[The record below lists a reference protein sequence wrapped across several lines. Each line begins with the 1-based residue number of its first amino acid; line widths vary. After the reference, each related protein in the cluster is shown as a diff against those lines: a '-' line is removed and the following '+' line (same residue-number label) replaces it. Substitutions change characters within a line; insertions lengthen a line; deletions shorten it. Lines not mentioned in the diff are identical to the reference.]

1 VRIVAPAD
9 YREAARRKLPRF
21 LFDYIDGGAGS
32 EATMRRNCSDL
43 SQIEIPQRVLTGVSA
58 VDLKTTWFGRE
69 QSLPIVLAP
78 VGLTGMYARRG
89 EVQGA
94 QAAAGRGVPFCLS
107 TVSVCGVDEVAAAC
121 PVPFWFQ
128 LYIMKDRGFICELL
142 AAVRAAGCSALIC
155 TVDMPVPGI
164 RYRDGHSG
172 MSGRFAPI
180 QRYLQALMHPRL
192 AWDVGLRG
200 RPHTLG
206 NVAPLLGMQSG
217 LQDFIGWLADN
228 FDPTVN
234 WRDVARL
241 RSVWDGPLILKG
253 ILSAQDA
260 QLAAEAGVDA
270 IVVSNHGGRQLD
282 GAISPARAMPRIR
295 DQLGD
300 RLIVLA
306 DSGVRSGA
314 DIVRL
319 IGLGAHGVL
328 IGRLWVYA
336 LAARGARGVTQLLD
350 MLAKEMKI
358 TMTLAGVGSVAQLR
372 ASQLIHLGEIGP

>member
-1 VRIVAPAD
+1 VRIVAPSD

-43 SQIEIPQRVLTGVSA
+43 SQLDLPQRVLTGVSA
-58 VDLKTTWFGRE
+58 VDLKTTWFGHE

-94 QAAAGRGVPFCLS
+94 RAAAARGVPFCLS
-107 TVSVCGVDEVAAAC
+107 TVSVCGLDEVATRC

-128 LYIMKDRGFICELL
+128 LYIMKDRGFIRELL
-142 AAVRAAGCSALIC
+142 SSVRGAGCSALMC

-180 QRYLQALMHPRL
+180 RRYLQALMHPRW

-206 NVAPLLGMQSG
+206 NVAPLLGRQSG

-228 FDPTVN
+228 FDPTVD
-234 WRDVARL
+234 WRDVAWL

-260 QLAAEAGVDA
+260 RSAADAGVDA

-282 GAISPARAMPRIR
+282 GAISSVRAMARIR

-300 RLIVLA
+300 RLTILA
-306 DSGVRSGA
+306 DSGVRSGS

-336 LAARGARGVTQLLD
+336 LAAHGAPGVTQLLD
-350 MLAKEMKI
+350 MLAKEMKVA
-358 TMTLAGVGSVAQLR
+358 MTLAGVGSVAQLR
-372 ASQLIHLGEIGP
+372 ASQLINFGEI